1 MYDEIVAAIAD
12 ELADVVKY
20 TDMAKGCEY
29 GPILRDIAAEEM
41 QHARN
46 LRNILEIQGESL
58 PDMTEQWSKARTA
71 LYIETA

>member
-12 ELADVVKY
+12 ELEDVVKY

-29 GPILRDIAAEEM
+29 GSILRDIAAEEM

-46 LRNILEIQGESL
+46 LRNILEIQGESP

>member
-20 TDMAKGCEY
+20 TDMAKECKY
-29 GPILRDIAAEEM
+29 GSILKDIAAEEM
-41 QHARN
+41 QHAKN
-46 LRNILEIQGESL
+46 LRSILEMQGESL
-58 PDMTEQWSKARTA
+58 PDMTEQWSKARMA